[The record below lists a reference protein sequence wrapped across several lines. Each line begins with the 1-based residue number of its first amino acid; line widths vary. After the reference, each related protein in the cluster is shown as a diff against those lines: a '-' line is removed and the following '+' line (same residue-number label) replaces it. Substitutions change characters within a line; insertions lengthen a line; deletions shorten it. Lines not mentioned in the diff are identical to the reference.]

1 MLATEGLE
9 LEFKAMLN
17 AIRDLPRQN
26 ADFDRGA
33 RIHTDELNSA
43 ELFDLMSLAE
53 LSGYNV
59 QSAHSPEAR
68 NHPILTDIYAVW
80 FAIKHQIPVF
90 EHNIPALVEY
100 IIWKYSPKRSGLR
113 LVPIELMH

>member
-1 MLATEGLE
+1 MPNAT
-9 LEFKAMLN
+9 
-17 AIRDLPRQN
+17 RDLPRKT
-26 ADFDRGA
+26 DGFGRGQRDQKDKLDA
-33 RIHTDELNSA
+33 A
-43 ELFDLMSLAE
+43 ELLELMRLAE
-53 LSGYNV
+53 LGGYSV

-68 NHPILTDIYAVW
+68 NHPVLTDIYAVW